1 MTQVRKNKFLFPLI
15 IIGISFFVI
24 GFGVGI
30 NGILVPILEDAFS
43 LSKGMSYLVLTST
56 FSAFLIF
63 GRPSGWVVKK
73 IGYKKSLILSLF
85 IMSLGMLLFI
95 PSAKM
100 GSSMS
105 GFYMFLIAAF
115 IGGMGNTLLQTT
127 INPYV
132 TICGPIEKAAQRL
145 CAMGVMNQSAWFLGP
160 IFLSLFINVEQPDIA
175 KTIVPFGIAAAIIAG
190 LALLMFFISLPEIT
204 AEGEIE
210 TTDNANDTD
219 DEIVLAINRKKSLL
233 QIPHLILGAIALF
246 IYVGVETLPMAS
258 VIDFAKTIGLDNPE
272 HYSAFGPIGM
282 ITGYIISI
290 FVLQWIPQNRA
301 MILFLL
307 IALFSSILLVTL
319 PPKTAIYFLSGL
331 GFAHSIMWGSIWA
344 ITIDKLGKFTKSG
357 ASILVMA
364 IVGGAVIPLVFG
376 FILDAIKTVGQ
387 TATAGDFQRAY
398 CLFIPCY
405 LFILYYA
412 IAGHKLGLKKK

>member
-1 MTQVRKNKFLFPLI
+1 MARSVETKYLFPLI
-15 IIGISFFVI
+15 IIGVAFFVI

-30 NGILVPILEDAFS
+30 NGIMVPILEETFS
-43 LSKGMSYLVLTST
+43 LSKGMSYLVLTAT

-63 GRPSGWVVKK
+63 GGPSGWVIKK
-73 IGYKKSLILSLF
+73 IGYKKSLISSLL

-105 GFYMFLIAAF
+105 GFYMFIVAAF

-145 CAMGVMNQSAWFLGP
+145 CAMGVMNQSAWYLGP
-160 IFLSLFINVEQPDIA
+160 IFLSLFIDVKQPDIA
-175 KTIVPFGIAAAIIAG
+175 KAAIPFGIAAGIIAIF
-190 LALLMFFISLPEIT
+190 ALLMFYISLPEIS
-204 AEGEIE
+204 AEGENNSE
-210 TTDNANDTD
+210 TEDDIND
-219 DEIVLAINRKKSLL
+219 EVVLFANRKKSVW
-233 QIPHLILGAIALF
+233 QFPHLILGTIALF
-246 IYVGVETLPMAS
+246 VYVGVETLPMAS
-258 VIDFAKTIGLDNPE
+258 VIDFAKTTGLDNPE
-272 HYSAFGPIGM
+272 QYSVFGPLGM

-301 MILFLL
+301 MILFLI
-307 IALFSSILLVTL
+307 IALISSLLLVTL
-319 PPKTAIYFLSGL
+319 SAKIAIYFLSGL

-344 ITIDKLGKFTKSG
+344 LTIDKLGKHTKSG
-357 ASILVMA
+357 ASMLVVA

-376 FILDAIKTVGQ
+376 FILDALKPSGEIAST
-387 TATAGDFQRAY
+387 TNFQQAY
-398 CLFIPCY
+398 WLFVPCY

-412 IAGHKLGLKKK
+412 IAGHKVGLKRKK